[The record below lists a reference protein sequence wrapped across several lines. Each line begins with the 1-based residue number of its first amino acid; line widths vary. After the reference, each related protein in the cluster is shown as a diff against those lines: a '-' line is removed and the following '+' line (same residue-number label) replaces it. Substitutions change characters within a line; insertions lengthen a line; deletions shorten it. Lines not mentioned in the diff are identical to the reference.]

1 MGFELCLLSIE
12 MLYKIGIGK
21 KKNNISGS
29 TPQKK
34 SDDH

>member
-12 MLYKIGIGK
+12 MLYKIGK